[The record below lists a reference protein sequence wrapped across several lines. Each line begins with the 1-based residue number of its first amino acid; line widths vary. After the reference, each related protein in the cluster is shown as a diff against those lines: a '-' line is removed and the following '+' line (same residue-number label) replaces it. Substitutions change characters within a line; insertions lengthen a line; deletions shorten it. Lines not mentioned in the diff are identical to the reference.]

1 MATIGILQAIILGII
16 QGLTEWLPVSSSGHL
31 ALVQLAMD
39 LQVPVFYDA
48 VLHLG
53 TLTGVFAVY
62 RKDIAGI
69 VKSISG
75 RDKAEGA
82 YPQGKKMLWFI
93 ILGTIPTGA
102 IGIAFRSFFEYSF
115 YDPLS
120 IGAGFIITGIFLL
133 ITLFLKAGNKKLEP
147 VDAVLI
153 GVGQGLSIFSS
164 ISRSGATVAAGMFRG
179 VEREQ
184 LVRYSFLLSIPAIIG
199 AVVVDIISAEE
210 QQRAELYSI
219 GIESYITGAAISA
232 IVGYASIRALI
243 KLVIGGKFYLFA
255 FYCFAIGIATF
266 FLL

>member
-53 TLTGVFAVY
+53 TLTGVFAIY

-69 VKSISG
+69 VKSVFG
-75 RDKAEGA
+75 RNKAEGV
-82 YPQGKKMLWFI
+82 YPQGRRMLWFI
-93 ILGTIPTGA
+93 ILGTIPTAA
-102 IGIAFRSFFEYSF
+102 IGVAFRSFFEYSF

-120 IGAGFIITGIFLL
+120 IGAGFIITGVFLL
-133 ITLFLKAGNKKLEP
+133 VTLFLKAGSKQLGP
-147 VDAVLI
+147 ADAVLI

-184 LVRYSFLLSIPAIIG
+184 LVRYSFLLSVPAILG
-199 AVVVDIISAEE
+199 AVLVDVLSAEE

-219 GIESYITGAAISA
+219 GIESYIAGAAISA
-232 IVGYASIRALI
+232 IVGYASIRVLVR
-243 KLVIGGKFYLFA
+243 LVIRGKFYFFA